1 VTNDSFKFNT
11 GISDEEPQNNQNH
24 PGKLFLVLML
34 TSFFFKGTNHAVLL
48 FLFPHFSFFCTSL
61 PMTLFPFVFAR
72 LLLSSHLFFIQPQ
85 TLHATR
91 PPPLLLYQ
99 SAKWGFT
106 ARCWS
111 LRPAVNVPRTV
122 WPGRREPPPA
132 VVRKDGIRS
141 TLTLPIWP
149 AHVRI
154 KPLYICTCLSLIY
167 LFFWT

>member
-1 VTNDSFKFNT
+1 MTNDSFKFNT
-11 GISDEEPQNNQNH
+11 GISDEEPQHNQNH

-34 TSFFFKGTNHAVLL
+34 TSFFSKELTMLSCFFSSPT
-48 FLFPHFSFFCTSL
+48 FLFFTSL
-61 PMTLFPFVFAR
+61 PMTLFPFVFVC
-72 LLLSSHLFFIQPQ
+72 LLLSSHLFFIPPK

-132 VVRKDGIRS
+132 VVRMDGIRS
-141 TLTLPIWP
+141 TPTLPTWP

-154 KPLYICTCLSLIY
+154 KLLYICTA
-167 LFFWT
+167 